1 MSNPSYYVT
10 YTIAGGYVA
19 IGRSTACV
27 MTVRV
32 HVRQHTA
39 VLPPFVNFAIG
50 DPVTLSTNWQ
60 KICAL
65 LSFLSGFTNDLKNN
79 L

>member
-1 MSNPSYYVT
+1 M
-10 YTIAGGYVA
+10 A

-27 MTVRV
+27 MTVQGV

-39 VLPPFVNFAIG
+39 VLPINFVNYAIG

-60 KICAL
+60 KKVHC
-65 LSFLSGFTNDLKNN
+65 SPFLSGFANKNK
-79 L
+79 